1 LSHHRVAPLSFNCSR
16 IIQLNKDFFGGQPVF
31 TMHPDG
37 SVSINAGLVR
47 RPELEPQQGVA
58 YDMPGMHKNEAFGHH
73 ASAPVR
79 SASMEQREVAPTSP
93 IHYPIVQ
100 AYPVD

>member
-1 LSHHRVAPLSFNCSR
+1 M
-16 IIQLNKDFFGGQPVF
+16 F

-58 YDMPGMHKNEAFGHH
+58 YDMHKNEAFEHH

-100 AYPVD
+100 AYPVN